1 MSPLVTLRLL
11 LTLALRNVRAHW
23 VKSLIV
29 GGILSSG
36 TFLVVTGSS
45 ILGSIESAMQQS
57 ITASLAGHLQVY
69 DKNAKDALSVFGQMG
84 TTTPDNGEVPDYQPV
99 ETALM
104 QVPEVKAVVPMGIA
118 NVTLFAGTELDRV
131 LDGLRV
137 AQRQDDTASTLVLA
151 EQVRGIAKRLR
162 SDIEASS
169 AIVADKAAAEAEKAA
184 LDRALSDGFW
194 QEYARDP
201 LAGLDFLDTN
211 IAPLASDGK
220 MVYFRV
226 LGTDLESYTANFD
239 RLQIV
244 DGTAVPPGKRGI
256 LFAKRWYEMWVKN
269 KVARELDQI
278 REAMKTDGSTIAS
291 DTFLQERIARNAR
304 QYQRILFQLS
314 PTDAATLTEALQ
326 AELPGEGGDLGSLLS
341 KFLMMDDS
349 NFEQRYT
356 WFYQHI
362 APHIRLYDAPVGEVV
377 TLRSYTRSGY
387 IRAVNVKLYGTFTF
401 KGLETSDLA
410 ATANLT
416 DLITFRS
423 LYGQMSQSQQA
434 ELAGIREQAGVRTV
448 SRENAEDALFG
459 GGDALEVA
467 APTDASPVGVPTEAP
482 VAGVLDTTGA
492 PSLDDRTYTE
502 ADMDD
507 GLVLNAAVIL
517 KDPRRIQEGLAAVR
531 KQIDAAGLPIQA
543 VDWEAASGVAGQLIL
558 VLKSVLFVAIFIIFL
573 VALVIINN
581 AMVMATVERTT
592 EIGTMRA
599 IGAQR
604 SWVVW
609 LFLLETVVLGALAGG
624 LGALGAALFTGYLGV
639 VGIPAPMD
647 QFVLLFGGPR
657 LYPLC
662 GADDVLFGVVSV
674 VGVSVLSALY
684 PAVVAARVQPVVAMA
699 PKE

>member
-1 MSPLVTLRLL
+1 MNPLHTLRIL

-45 ILGSIESAMQQS
+45 ILGSIEAAMQQS

-69 DKNAKDALSVFGQMG
+69 DKDAKDALSVFGQMG
-84 TTTPDNGEVPDYQPV
+84 TATPDNGEVPDYAPI
-99 ETALM
+99 EASLM
-104 QVPEVKAVVPMGIA
+104 TVPEVAAVVPMGIT
-118 NVTLFAGTELDRV
+118 NVSLFSETELDRV

-137 AQRQDDTASTLVLA
+137 AAREGDTASARVLA
-151 EQVRGIAKRLR
+151 EQVRGICSRLR
-162 SDIEASS
+162 SDIEAAA
-169 AIVADKAAAEAEKAA
+169 AISADKAEAETQKAA
-184 LDRALSDGFW
+184 LDRALSDAFW
-194 QEYARDP
+194 QEYERDP
-201 LAGLDFLDTN
+201 LAGLDFLDAN
-211 IAPLASDGK
+211 VAPLASDGK
-220 MVYFRV
+220 MVYLRV

-239 RLQIV
+239 RMQIV
-244 DGTAVPPGKRGI
+244 DGTAVPAGKRGV
-256 LFAKRWYEMWVKN
+256 LFAKRWYEQWCKN

-278 REAMKTDGSTIAS
+278 RESMKSKGTTIAA

-304 QYQRILFQLS
+304 QYQRVLFQLS
-314 PTDAATLTEALQ
+314 PPDAAKLTEELRV
-326 AELPGEGGDLGSLLS
+326 ELPGESGDLGALLS
-341 KFLMMDDS
+341 KFLTMNDS
-349 NFEQRYT
+349 NFEQRYAF
-356 WFYQHI
+356 FYAHV
-362 APHIRLYDAPVGEVV
+362 APRIRLYDAPVGEVV
-377 TLRSYTRSGY
+377 TLRAYTRSGY
-387 IRAVNVKLYGTFTF
+387 IRAVNVKVYGTFTF

-410 ATANLT
+410 ATANLM

-423 LYGQMSQSQQA
+423 LYGRMSDAQQA
-434 ELAGIREQAGVRTV
+434 ELAGIREQAGVKTV
-448 SRENAEDALFG
+448 SREDAEAALFG
-459 GGDALEVA
+459 GGDALEVE
-467 APTDASPVGVPTEAP
+467 APTLASEAVATAPAVDELDGGPT
-482 VAGVLDTTGA
+482 LDE
-492 PSLDDRTYTE
+492 RVYTE
-502 ADMDD
+502 AELDN

-517 KDPRRIQEGLAAVR
+517 KDPKRIAEGLAAVQR
-531 KQIDAAGLPIQA
+531 QIDAQGLPIQV

-604 SWVVW
+604 AWVVW
-609 LFLLETVVLGALAGG
+609 LFLIETVVLGALAGG
-624 LGALGAALFTGYLGV
+624 LGALGAAMVTGYLGV

-662 GADDVLFGVVSV
+662 GADDVAFGVLSV